1 MITSLRIVFY
11 SYAFYPLVGG
21 IESVSMVLAT
31 EFTRLG
37 HEVRVI
43 TTTPAA
49 VELDTDLPF
58 LVLRNPSRKKLGA
71 TIRWSDVY
79 FQNNISLPAL
89 WPAII
94 FRKPWVVAHQTWLR
108 AVDGRVDLAS
118 QLKLF
123 ATRFASAS
131 VSISLAM
138 ADQFSTRQDRIGNSY
153 DAAVFREIDG
163 IARDQDFIF
172 VGRLVSDKGMD
183 SLLDALA
190 LLVEKHPESHLT
202 VVGGGEDEAYL
213 REQTERLHLAKRVHF
228 VGVKRGDELAR
239 LLNRHRVLVVPSRWE
254 EPYGIVALEG
264 LACGCLVVGSER
276 GGLKDA
282 IGPGGLTFPN
292 GDVSALAGAMEK
304 SLTTTRDD
312 AAVRAHLERQS
323 PTAVARAYLEI
334 FRRVAGQA

>member
-1 MITSLRIVFY
+1 MKIAFY

-31 EFTRLG
+31 EFARLG

-49 VELDTDLPF
+49 VELDSNLPF
-58 LVLRNPSRKKLGA
+58 PVLRNPSRNELSA

-89 WPAII
+89 WPALV
-94 FRKPWVVAHQTWLR
+94 FHKPWVVAHQTWLR
-108 AVDGRVDLAS
+108 AVDGHVDLAAR
-118 QLKLF
+118 LKLIT
-123 ATRFASAS
+123 TRLASAS
-131 VSISLAM
+131 VSISQAM
-138 ADQFSTRQDRIGNSY
+138 ADQFSTKQELIGNSY
-153 DAAVFREIDG
+153 DATVFREISG
-163 IARDQDFIF
+163 ISRDRDFIF
-172 VGRLVSDKGMD
+172 VGRLVSDKGVD
-183 SLLDALA
+183 TLLDAFA
-190 LLVEKHPESHLT
+190 LHVQKHPESHLT
-202 VVGGGEDEAYL
+202 VVGGGDDEPVL
-213 REQTERLHLAKRVHF
+213 REQTTRLGLQERVEFA
-228 VGVKRGDELAR
+228 GVKRGEELTR
-239 LLNRHRVLVVPSRWE
+239 LLNQHRVLVVPSRWE

-292 GDVSALAGAMEK
+292 GDVAALAAALEK
-304 SLTTTRDD
+304 SLVTTRDE

-323 PTAVARAYLEI
+323 PASVAQAYLEI
-334 FRRVAGQA
+334 FQRVARQS